1 MAPAERYG
9 YTVARLRAMGNR
21 LLDESAYQRILDS
34 EDLESALKVLGE
46 TVYSSW
52 IVDMKSNRDFDQAI
66 EAELLYVYSEI
77 EKFVPEKRLV
87 EVCRVPY
94 DFHNIKVLIKSHIL
108 QKEGKDRRFNLLTP
122 LGNIPK
128 DDLIMAVESE
138 DYRLLPY
145 GLHTVL
151 PKSLALWEQTKD
163 ILEVE
168 KDLDTQQYSLILRMV
183 AETGIASAIA
193 WAKAKVDAENLR
205 NGVRLRRVGM
215 DISSAASY
223 FHDGGFISKEHLLS
237 LLPEP
242 LEGWAKLIGF
252 ADAGLLLGEM
262 KELGDM
268 NHVLVEME
276 RLLDNY
282 ITGVL
287 AKAKYG
293 AFSEDNVMQYLWSK
307 EMEAKNVRILLVS
320 VANNTNRELARGLL
334 RNVR

>member
-52 IVDMKSNRDFDQAI
+52 IVDLKSSRDFDQAI
-66 EAELLYVYSEI
+66 EAELLHVYSEI
-77 EKFVPEKRLV
+77 EKFVPDKRLV
-87 EVCRVPY
+87 EVCRLPY

-151 PKSLALWEQTKD
+151 PGSLALWEQTKD

-168 KDLDTQQYSLILRMV
+168 KDLDNQQYALILRMV
-183 AETGIASAIA
+183 VETGIASAIA
-193 WAKAKVDAENLR
+193 WAKAKIDAENLR

-215 DISSAASY
+215 DVSSAASY
-223 FHDGGFISKEHLLS
+223 FHDGGFISKERLLA

-242 LEGWAKLIGF
+242 LEGWAKLICF
-252 ADAGLLLGEM
+252 ADAGVLLGEM

-287 AKAKYG
+287 SKAKYG

-307 EMEAKNVRILLVS
+307 EIEAKNVRILLVS

>member
-1 MAPAERYG
+1 
-9 YTVARLRAMGNR
+9 MGNR

-52 IVDMKSNRDFDQAI
+52 IVDLKSSRDFDQAI
-66 EAELLYVYSEI
+66 EAELLHVYSEI
-77 EKFVPEKRLV
+77 EKFVPDKRLV
-87 EVCRVPY
+87 EVCRLPY

-151 PKSLALWEQTKD
+151 PGSLALWEQTKD

-168 KDLDTQQYSLILRMV
+168 KDLDNQQYALILRMV
-183 AETGIASAIA
+183 VETGIASAIA
-193 WAKAKVDAENLR
+193 WAKAKIDAENLR

-215 DISSAASY
+215 DVSSAASY
-223 FHDGGFISKEHLLS
+223 FHDGGFISKERLLA

-242 LEGWAKLIGF
+242 LEGWAKLICF
-252 ADAGLLLGEM
+252 ADAGVLLGEM

-287 AKAKYG
+287 SKAKYG

-307 EMEAKNVRILLVS
+307 EIEAKNVRILLVS